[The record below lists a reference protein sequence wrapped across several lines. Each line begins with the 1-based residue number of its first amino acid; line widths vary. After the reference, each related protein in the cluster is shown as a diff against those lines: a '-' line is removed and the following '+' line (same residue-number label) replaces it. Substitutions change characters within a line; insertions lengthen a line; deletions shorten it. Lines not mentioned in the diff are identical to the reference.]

1 MAYGTSKA
9 ALIWITKSISKEL
22 APYNIRVNGIAPGL
36 IDTQMGNYKSDE
48 ELQKVIDR
56 MSIKRM
62 GTPEEVAKAAL
73 YIASEDANYMTGHI
87 MVLDGGRV
95 S

>member
-1 MAYGTSKA
+1 MDRQRQRLSWMTR
-9 ALIWITKSISKEL
+9 SIPKEL
-22 APYNIRVNGIAPGL
+22 APYNIRVNGIASGL

-48 ELQKVIDR
+48 ELQKVIDH

-62 GTPEEVAKAAL
+62 GIPEEIAKAAF
-73 YIASEDANYMTGHI
+73 YIASEDTNYMTGHI